1 MSSTTVRPRRQ
12 DRPSGAHDLGDDD
25 LDEVDDW
32 PSWTKS
38 YLGGVKVRDYPSD
51 AHAWAMPGSAGTA
64 T

>member
-1 MSSTTVRPRRQ
+1 MTYTTSQPCRQARPRVQ
-12 DRPSGAHDLGDDD
+12 PDLGEDD
-25 LDEVDDW
+25 LDEGDDW

-51 AHAWAMPGSAGTA
+51 AQRWALPGATGTP